1 MELTQE
7 IIFNDMHKIKE
18 RLGRLGLTDVTVE
31 YPGFL
36 SILIEGRE
44 IHAGYSFDYEEK
56 QDGEMFQVYDF
67 TDGYNHP
74 FSLGFETNDDLQYTA
89 GKLSRLITAYIATL

>member
-7 IIFNDMHKIKE
+7 IIVNDLQKIKGY
-18 RLGRLGLTDVTVE
+18 LARLGLTDVAIE

-36 SILIEGRE
+36 SIAIGGRE

-56 QDGEMFQVYDF
+56 ADGEMFQVYDF

-74 FSLGFETNDDLQYTA
+74 FSVDFETNNDTQYTA
-89 GKLSRLITAYIATL
+89 GKLRRLILGYIATL

>member
-7 IIFNDMHKIKE
+7 IIVNDLQKIKGYLA
-18 RLGRLGLTDVTVE
+18 RLGFTDVAVE

-36 SILIEGRE
+36 WIEHEGRE

-56 QDGEMFQVYDF
+56 QDGEIFHVYDF
-67 TDGYNHP
+67 TEGYNHP
-74 FSLGFETNDDLQYTA
+74 FSVTFETNNDTQYTA
-89 GKLSRLITAYIATL
+89 GKLSRLIKAYIATL